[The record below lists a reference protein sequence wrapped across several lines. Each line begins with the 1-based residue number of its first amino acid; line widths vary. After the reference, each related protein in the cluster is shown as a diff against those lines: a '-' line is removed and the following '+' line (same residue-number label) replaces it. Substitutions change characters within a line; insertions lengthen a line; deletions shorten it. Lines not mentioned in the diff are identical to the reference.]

1 MVSQNASSVL
11 SFTPIWP
18 KYIWPVKTCNA
29 LWIINPHLRSAEAW
43 NRALVGSAVDKKVG
57 QVCSRVE
64 SASLLIFCHPFYL
77 PCPAGLAQG
86 NKKSKVQLSCSLGP
100 EPFDLVVV
108 EHQSLKLCLSDWYGN
123 IHPVLQTPDCP
134 WIWNISAWVL
144 HAEPLQLHN
153 FASDKHLPFWI
164 LPSLL
169 SYICTP
175 VKDFQMF
182 LLISHV

>member
-1 MVSQNASSVL
+1 MHLQPAIIKALPRCTNTGTVLKFFRFERFLNFQGQNQKCCL
-11 SFTPIWP
+11 N
-18 KYIWPVKTCNA
+18 YD
-29 LWIINPHLRSAEAW
+29 LRSEEAW

-108 EHQSLKLCLSDWYGN
+108 EHPSCFTKEHLIALRSEIFQFEFFICSCILL
-123 IHPVLQTPDCP
+123 LQTNIYHFGFCP
-134 WIWNISAWVL
+134 HFSVA
-144 HAEPLQLHN
+144 
-153 FASDKHLPFWI
+153 FAAF
-164 LPSLL
+164 
-169 SYICTP
+169 
-175 VKDFQMF
+175 
-182 LLISHV
+182 